1 MPYAPYWRVECV
13 YCIRYTAY
21 MYLHFTASIVLSWY
35 PVCVRLVFSVFVRCA
50 LFLCMLP
57 CIFVRRVLY
66 VFVRHAKC
74 VFESYVHSVFVRQ
87 AVCDVLYVFVRV
99 LWISPRP
106 LPLWYQAGAT
116 HWQWGNDDAPA
127 NRHHSSTRLSKDK
140 PNARRSQL
148 SISRCTPDILFE
160 ENCDHKLWWSRPRTI
175 PPKKISSIV
184 IQDPT
189 IKETE
194 TENPAHWVDLIVGV
208 IA

>member
-21 MYLHFTASIVLSWY
+21 MYLLLTASIVLSWY

-148 SISRCTPDILFE
+148 SISRCNQRLPL
-160 ENCDHKLWWSRPRTI
+160 
-175 PPKKISSIV
+175 KKIVTTSCGGQDQNNSSKEV
-184 IQDPT
+184 SWFKIQP
-189 IKETE
+189 
-194 TENPAHWVDLIVGV
+194 
-208 IA
+208 

>member
-1 MPYAPYWRVECV
+1 M
-13 YCIRYTAY
+13 
-21 MYLHFTASIVLSWY
+21 
-35 PVCVRLVFSVFVRCA
+35 
-50 LFLCMLP
+50 
-57 CIFVRRVLY
+57 
-66 VFVRHAKC
+66 RHVKC
-74 VFESYVHSVFVRQ
+74 VFVCYVHSVFVRQ

-148 SISRCTPDILFE
+148 SISRCTPEILFE

-175 PPKKISSIV
+175 PPKKYRDSKSNHKRDRDREPSSLGRL
-184 IQDPT
+184 DCWSDC
-189 IKETE
+189 IKK
-194 TENPAHWVDLIVGV
+194 
-208 IA
+208 